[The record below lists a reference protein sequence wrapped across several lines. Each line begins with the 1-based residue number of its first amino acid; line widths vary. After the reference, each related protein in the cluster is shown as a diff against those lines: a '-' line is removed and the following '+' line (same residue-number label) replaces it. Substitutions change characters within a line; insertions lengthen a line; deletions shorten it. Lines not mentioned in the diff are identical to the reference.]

1 MRILS
6 FSTPPKVTL
15 RDDSKVGSPAKERL
29 NLGRWGGEE
38 GEERGEEGG
47 DGGRD
52 KKELVDRRQRRR
64 RGVIE
69 CWGMGRHLVE
79 VGGVEMGR
87 GQGSAWGIC
96 YGVSGVEK
104 VRLVGREA
112 GMAERGA
119 GMERGAGRGW
129 WSGGWWR
136 GRRGW
141 WGGGRG
147 WWGRGRG
154 WWSGRCGR

>member
-29 NLGRWGGEE
+29 NLGSWGGEE

-52 KKELVDRRQRRR
+52 KKELVGRRQRQR

-87 GQGSAWGIC
+87 GQGSAWGIG

-104 VRLVGREA
+104 G
-112 GMAERGA
+112 
-119 GMERGAGRGW
+119 
-129 WSGGWWR
+129 
-136 GRRGW
+136 GW
-141 WGGGRG
+141 WGGRWG
-147 WWGRGRG
+147 WWGGGRG